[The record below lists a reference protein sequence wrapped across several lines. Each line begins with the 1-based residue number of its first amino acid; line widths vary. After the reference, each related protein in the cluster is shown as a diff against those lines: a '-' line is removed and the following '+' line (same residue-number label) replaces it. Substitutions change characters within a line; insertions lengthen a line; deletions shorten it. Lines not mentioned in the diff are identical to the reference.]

1 MLTMALF
8 KKDSFRFI
16 VLLGVVSLLADVTY
30 EGARSITGPFL
41 SLLGASGTAVGVIV
55 GLGELVGYGMRVL
68 FGYISDKTKAYWPLT
83 LVGYFLNLMVVP
95 LLALVPSWPWAAF
108 LLVLERFGKAVRTP
122 ARDTMLSYATQQ
134 TGHGFGFGLHEALDQ
149 IGAIAGPL
157 FLSALLFVYHD
168 YRLGFASLLLPA
180 LFALLVLVKA
190 RSLYPKPQEMERA
203 RAAFQTKGLTKTYWL
218 YLCAIGLV
226 GAGYADFAFIAYH
239 FQKNSVLSSTWIP
252 LFYSIAMTVDGAA
265 SLFMGRLFD
274 MKGTRILALVTA
286 VSALF
291 APFVFFGGFYASL
304 VGIVLWGIG
313 MGAQESLMRAV
324 IAALV
329 PSDRRGSAY
338 GMMNLVFGLCW
349 AVGSALMGVLYD
361 SSLLYV
367 VLFSVITQLLAV
379 PLFLSIRM
387 TGR

>member
-1 MLTMALF
+1 
-8 KKDSFRFI
+8 
-16 VLLGVVSLLADVTY
+16 
-30 EGARSITGPFL
+30 
-41 SLLGASGTAVGVIV
+41 
-55 GLGELVGYGMRVL
+55 
-68 FGYISDKTKAYWPLT
+68 
-83 LVGYFLNLMVVP
+83 
-95 LLALVPSWPWAAF
+95 
-108 LLVLERFGKAVRTP
+108 
-122 ARDTMLSYATQQ
+122 
-134 TGHGFGFGLHEALDQ
+134 
-149 IGAIAGPL
+149 
-157 FLSALLFVYHD
+157 
-168 YRLGFASLLLPA
+168 
-180 LFALLVLVKA
+180 
-190 RSLYPKPQEMERA
+190 
-203 RAAFQTKGLTKTYWL
+203 
-218 YLCAIGLV
+218 
-226 GAGYADFAFIAYH
+226 
-239 FQKNSVLSSTWIP
+239 
-252 LFYSIAMTVDGAA
+252 
-265 SLFMGRLFD
+265 